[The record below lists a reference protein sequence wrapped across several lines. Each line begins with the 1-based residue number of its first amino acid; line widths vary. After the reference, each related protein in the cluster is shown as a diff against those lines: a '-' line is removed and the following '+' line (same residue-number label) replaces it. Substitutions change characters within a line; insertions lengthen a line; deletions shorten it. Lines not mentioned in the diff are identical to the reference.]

1 MWRWQYESCH
11 VITKNDRVIV
21 MKLFQKLN
29 NAKNTEDYISAYTVL
44 CEPNIRNKY
53 NLCVK
58 YFEDLCSISD
68 RWARYFQRNKSV
80 RGSNTNNYVK
90 AQLLVIKGSLLKRQ
104 TQFNIK
110 MLC

>member
-1 MWRWQYESCH
+1 MRRWQYESCH
-11 VITKNDRVIV
+11 VIIKNVGVLI
-21 MKLFQKLN
+21 MKLFQKLIC
-29 NAKNTEDYISAYTVL
+29 AKNIEDYISAYTVL
-44 CEPNIRNKY
+44 CESNIRNKY

-68 RWARYFQRNKSV
+68 RWARCFQHNKSV

>member
-1 MWRWQYESCH
+1 MRRWQYESCH
-11 VITKNDRVIV
+11 VIIKNDGVII
-21 MKLFQKLN
+21 MKLFQKLIY
-29 NAKNTEDYISAYTVL
+29 AKNIEDYISAYTVL
-44 CEPNIRNKY
+44 CKSNIKNKY

-68 RWARYFQRNKSV
+68 RCARCFQHNRSV

-110 MLC
+110 MLY